1 MKILYALGYMY
12 VAAGAAWRTVCLF
25 RKKGSC
31 RFRGCPFRKD
41 YTSSSCIYFPSGGC
55 AKCPPTESEKAA
67 YGNSAEGIVEAILE
81 KGRQEA

>member
-1 MKILYALGYMY
+1 MKMFYMLGYIY
-12 VAAGAAWRTVCLF
+12 IAAGAAWRTACLF

-41 YTSSSCIYFPSGGC
+41 YTSSSCVYFPSGGC

-67 YGNSAEGIVEAILE
+67 YRNSAEGIVEAILE
-81 KGRQEA
+81 RGRQEP